1 LQKSVKSIFQ
11 LKEEIKTELQELDG
25 KIVIIIDDIDR
36 LTSKEIQELFRALK
50 AVVDFQNIIYLL
62 AYDKEIVIDALE
74 YEFHPALHTN
84 PNNNHRAGIK
94 YLEKIVQFEVPLPVI
109 GEYHLKQYTEKTI
122 FTDLFY
128 DTNSDLFDQTRWT
141 DIYHKGLKQFILTP
155 RSVIRLHNSLELLYP
170 PLKNE
175 VNVIDFICLE
185 IIRQNYPKLYN
196 LIKENHRYFIEDN
209 SLIGQLISLSIKPES
224 INTFHKNWIDSIEDK
239 DKLSVKYIMTDLF
252 PSVKK
257 CFDNTSSISS
267 PSPRKLHIHL
277 NYDTFLKYFRF
288 QTEPDLFS
296 NTELIELLHSIQ
308 DPNEFIMIIS
318 QLKGEMGR
326 GGSRALVFL
335 EGILPS
341 IDEKTPEELLKNI
354 VIGCFR
360 IENKLIT
367 KPEVVN
373 QSVIS
378 MGYITKYIS
387 KVIYMAL
394 TFYPKAKRLELLREA
409 FSTGDS
415 FWLMADGIIIIHQQN
430 GEWDETTISPDRFL
444 KLDELKEIDKIFV
457 EKLQHAFSTDVCAF
471 ASPSITTIIYVW
483 NKLSPDDRYLV
494 DAIEN
499 IWKNDDSLIAII
511 YKSYEMKYVGPI
523 VPYSLEP
530 FKSDNEF
537 REKVSD
543 ILEKNRS
550 SLNKQQIASLTD
562 FLSTN
567 PPLKVE

>member
-1 LQKSVKSIFQ
+1 
-11 LKEEIKTELQELDG
+11 
-25 KIVIIIDDIDR
+25 
-36 LTSKEIQELFRALK
+36 
-50 AVVDFQNIIYLL
+50 
-62 AYDKEIVIDALE
+62 
-74 YEFHPALHTN
+74 
-84 PNNNHRAGIK
+84 
-94 YLEKIVQFEVPLPVI
+94 
-109 GEYHLKQYTEKTI
+109 
-122 FTDLFY
+122 
-128 DTNSDLFDQTRWT
+128 
-141 DIYHKGLKQFILTP
+141 
-155 RSVIRLHNSLELLYP
+155 
-170 PLKNE
+170 
-175 VNVIDFICLE
+175 
-185 IIRQNYPKLYN
+185 
-196 LIKENHRYFIEDN
+196 
-209 SLIGQLISLSIKPES
+209 
-224 INTFHKNWIDSIEDK
+224 
-239 DKLSVKYIMTDLF
+239 M
-252 PSVKK
+252 
-257 CFDNTSSISS
+257 
-267 PSPRKLHIHL
+267 
-277 NYDTFLKYFRF
+277 
-288 QTEPDLFS
+288 
-296 NTELIELLHSIQ
+296 
-308 DPNEFIMIIS
+308 
-318 QLKGEMGR
+318 
-326 GGSRALVFL
+326 
-335 EGILPS
+335 
-341 IDEKTPEELLKNI
+341 LKNI